1 MYQQNILNFCL
12 TSFLSIALTN
22 YQQDIDA
29 CITHTRTTLE
39 MGRDWTG
46 VSGMKW
52 AFQSEFLAKQF
63 FVQMP
68 SIQKNMK
75 DMLRH
80 F

>member
-1 MYQQNILNFCL
+1 MRVTHIP
-12 TSFLSIALTN
+12 ALL
-22 YQQDIDA
+22 IF
-29 CITHTRTTLE
+29 LE

-52 AFQSEFLAKQF
+52 AFQSKFLAKQF